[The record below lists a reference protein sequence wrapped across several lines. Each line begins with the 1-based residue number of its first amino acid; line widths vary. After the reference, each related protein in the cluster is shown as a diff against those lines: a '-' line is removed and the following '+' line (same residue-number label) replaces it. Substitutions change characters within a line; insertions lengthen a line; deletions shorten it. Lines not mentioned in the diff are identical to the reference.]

1 MADDFGE
8 RIKAIEAK
16 AIEDIR
22 GNLIN
27 SSDHD
32 LELLTVGNWG
42 GILKYVA
49 EQILAERKA
58 TGANNGG

>member
-1 MADDFGE
+1 MAGDLTE
-8 RIKAIEAK
+8 RLNTIHAE

-42 GILKYVA
+42 GITKHVA
-49 EQILAERKA
+49 EQILAERKT